1 MEEAVGA
8 AVKAGKRLVID
19 RCNVRS
25 EDRKRILELA
35 MQPRGAVAVHLTTP
49 PDVCIGRVAQRTDHP
64 TIPYGRGKPAV
75 LSMAKALEPPRTAEG
90 FAEVRTVGGED
101 ELAAL
106 LRSWGGEPVVAK
118 PQGIFKFP
126 RTQHVLNTGGTAVT
140 RDDLVMAPDDAARF
154 HDGATVVIA
163 EEKVDGAN
171 LGLSL
176 TKDYEVVCQNRS
188 HYVNAESHTQFRT
201 LAHWLDEHRWAL
213 CELLVP
219 EVEVLFG
226 EWVAALHSV
235 RYTTLPGHFLA
246 FDIYNKR
253 TRSFASVDERDRR
266 LRGMGIPV
274 VRTLARRSF
283 ASKDELLALLEEQ
296 SAYADGFVEGS
307 YLRIDDEGGNVRRGK
322 IVRPDFIQGCG
333 EGHWL
338 SKEPVK
344 NGVRPDLWLDAPW
357 HDMGGG

>member
-1 MEEAVGA
+1 MKLVLARLSPHA
-8 AVKAGKRLVID
+8 APLAKSTPST
-19 RCNVRS
+19 RS
-25 EDRKRILELA
+25 A
-35 MQPRGAVAVHLTTP
+35 CTV
-49 PDVCIGRVAQRTDHP
+49 TD
-64 TIPYGRGKPAV
+64 G
-75 LSMAKALEPPRTAEG
+75 
-90 FAEVRTVGGED
+90 
-101 ELAAL
+101 
-106 LRSWGGEPVVAK
+106 
-118 PQGIFKFP
+118 
-126 RTQHVLNTGGTAVT
+126 TQ
-140 RDDLVMAPDDAARF
+140 
-154 HDGATVVIA
+154 
-163 EEKVDGAN
+163 
-171 LGLSL
+171 
-176 TKDYEVVCQNRS
+176 
-188 HYVNAESHTQFRT
+188 
-201 LAHWLDEHRWAL
+201 
-213 CELLVP
+213 
-219 EVEVLFG
+219 VLFG

-235 RYTTLPGHFLA
+235 RYTTLPGYFLA

-307 YLRIDDEGGNVRRGK
+307 YLRIDDEGGNVHRGK

-357 HDMGGG
+357 HAAAITNHAIR